1 MTKYGLLTPTGST
14 DVLRRNE
21 GVLPW
26 RYYVDGNIQ
35 KSFSLMRISQTPHQQ
50 TITVNIRSSNLLNHT
65 NVTQEGGVLGSPLF
79 GIPYAADNG
88 RRVEAGIRYN
98 F

>member
-1 MTKYGLLTPTGST
+1 MI
-14 DVLRRNE
+14 LRRNE

-26 RYYVDGNIQ
+26 RFYVDPNLQ
-35 KSFSLMRISQTPHQQ
+35 KVFVLTRNAKAEHQQ
-50 TITVNIRSSNLLNHT
+50 KITLNIRSSNLLNHT

-79 GIPYAADNG
+79 GVRFAADKG
-88 RRVEAGIRYN
+88 RRVEVGVRYS